1 MCFLYIHDLTIGLQ
15 DGSVIWMLREMQDRL
30 DNMSVM
36 GMELCCAMGIDMT
49 SLLETL
55 DVES

>member
-15 DGSVIWMLREMQDRL
+15 DGSIIWMLREMQDRL

-36 GMELCCAMGIDMT
+36 GMELCRAMGIDMT